1 MDFLRDFCFNKFFYR
16 FLLSIIFFEKLS
28 IFFFAEKYT
37 LISFIFLFSV
47 ARVAPHDSFELYM
60 SKIYKYMTSISQNV
74 YIDKVVDIF
83 HEKNNRYYRTI
94 KMKPAEVN

>member
-1 MDFLRDFCFNKFFYR
+1 
-16 FLLSIIFFEKLS
+16 
-28 IFFFAEKYT
+28 
-37 LISFIFLFSV
+37 
-47 ARVAPHDSFELYM
+47 
-60 SKIYKYMTSISQNV
+60 MTSISQNV